1 MSDDPKSTRESAAGA
16 PPAMEGGPFAAAARD
31 TVAAAERDLV
41 GSLARGLAVMEI
53 LAAHPQ
59 GLTLTETAEKAGL
72 TRAGARRFL
81 LTLVASGYAVQEGRV
96 FRLSSRLIAVAR
108 AWLGGA
114 SLWSFAEPFMR
125 AVSQRFGEAC
135 SAAVL
140 SGQEVVYVA
149 RVPGRHILSVAL
161 HVGTRLPAYC
171 TSMGRVLLAD
181 MPPADLDAFLARAD
195 IRALTERTVT
205 DSGALRDAILSAKA
219 SGFSLV
225 DEELEPGLR
234 SIAVPIRDRTGRAV
248 AAINVS
254 TQSARLSAGTMT
266 TDVLPALRDAA
277 RRIEDFFVVQ

>member
-1 MSDDPKSTRESAAGA
+1 MSDDPKSTRETAS
-16 PPAMEGGPFAAAARD
+16 GGDP
-31 TVAAAERDLV
+31 AAERDLV

-125 AVSQRFGEAC
+125 EVSQRFGEAC

-140 SGQEVVYVA
+140 SGQDVVYVA

-161 HVGTRLPAYC
+161 HVGTRLPAFC
-171 TSMGRVLLAD
+171 TSMGRVLLSD
-181 MPPADLDAFLARAD
+181 LPPAELDAFLARAD
-195 IRALTERTVT
+195 IRALTDQTIT
-205 DSGALRDAILSAKA
+205 DRAALRDAILAA
-219 SGFSLV
+219 GADGVSLV

-234 SIAVPIRDRTGRAV
+234 SIAVPIRDRTGRTV

-254 TQSARLSAGTMT
+254 TQSARLSAQTMT
-266 TDVLPALRDAA
+266 ADVLPALRDAA
-277 RRIEDFFVVQ
+277 RRIEDYFVVQ

>member
-1 MSDDPKSTRESAAGA
+1 MIDDPKSTRA
-16 PPAMEGGPFAAAARD
+16 PERD
-31 TVAAAERDLV
+31 TVAPLDRDQV
-41 GSLARGLAVMEI
+41 GSLTRGLAVMEI

-59 GLTLTETAEKAGL
+59 GMTLSEMAEKAGL

-81 LTLVASGYAVQEGRV
+81 LTLVASGYAEQDGRV
-96 FRLSSRLIAVAR
+96 FRLSSRLISVAR

-125 AVSQRFGEAC
+125 GVSQRFGEAC

-140 SGQEVVYVA
+140 SGEDVVYVA

-161 HVGTRLPAYC
+161 HVGTRLPAFC
-171 TSMGRVLLAD
+171 TSMGRVLLSDFA
-181 MPPADLDAFLARAD
+181 PPDLDAFLARAD
-195 IRALTERTVT
+195 IRTLTDRTVT
-205 DSGALRDAILSAKA
+205 DRRALRDIMLAARDD
-219 SGFSLV
+219 GFSLV

-234 SIAVPIRDRTGRAV
+234 SIAVPIRDRTGRAI

-254 TQSARLSAGTMT
+254 TQSARLSAMAMT

-277 RRIEDFFVVQ
+277 RHIEDYFVVQ